1 MCFDLVGDVQV
12 EGSKNE
18 QRIAKWSQRKQFWAK
33 HESMPRHG
41 FVMPQHELLQSKTR
55 GWHAA
60 ACPIHV
66 AACQGSLKTR
76 F

>member
-18 QRIAKWSQRKQFWAK
+18 QRIAKRSQRKQNWAS

-41 FVMPQHELLQSKTR
+41 FAMPQHEVFSQKLEAGKLQ
-55 GWHAA
+55 HAQFMPQHA
-60 ACPIHV
+60 KV
-66 AACQGSLKTR
+66 VQK
-76 F
+76 